1 MFFQILLIYMRPSKR
16 KILWGDDALFMDKGN
31 QFILRVG
38 PEIGTLKT
46 PPKRMKRLIKNSEIS
61 VFRSEGSLSHNIFLR

>member
-1 MFFQILLIYMRPSKR
+1 
-16 KILWGDDALFMDKGN
+16 MDKGN